1 MVKNERISEIS
12 RKTYETEISV
22 RLNMDG
28 KGKSEIETGIGF
40 LDHMLV
46 LLSKHGIF
54 DLDIKAVGD
63 TNVDFHHTVED
74 IGITLGKC
82 LAEALA
88 DKNGLKRYGTEF
100 LPMDEALAM
109 VSIDI
114 SGRPFLVFDC
124 EMKFPKVGDFDTE
137 LVEEFF
143 RAVAFN
149 AGITLH
155 VKLLYGN
162 NTHHIIEAVFK
173 AFGRALRE
181 AASYDERIEGPMTT
195 KGVI

>member
-1 MVKNERISEIS
+1 MVKARYSEIQ
-12 RKTYETEISV
+12 RKTYETDIAV
-22 RLNMDG
+22 RLDIDG
-28 KGKSEIETGIGF
+28 KGSSEIDTGVGF
-40 LDHMLV
+40 LDHMLT
-46 LLSKHGIF
+46 LFAKHGIM
-54 DLDIKAVGD
+54 DLEVKADGD
-63 TNVDFHHTVED
+63 VYIDDHHTVED

-82 LAEALA
+82 LAEALS
-88 DKNGLKRYGTEF
+88 DKNGLKRYGTCF

-109 VSIDI
+109 VCVDI
-114 SGRPFLVFDC
+114 SGRPFMVFDC
-124 EMKFPKVGDFDTE
+124 EMKTQKVGEFDTE

-155 VKLLYGN
+155 IKLMYGS

-181 AASYDERIEGPMTT
+181 AASRDERIEGPMTT